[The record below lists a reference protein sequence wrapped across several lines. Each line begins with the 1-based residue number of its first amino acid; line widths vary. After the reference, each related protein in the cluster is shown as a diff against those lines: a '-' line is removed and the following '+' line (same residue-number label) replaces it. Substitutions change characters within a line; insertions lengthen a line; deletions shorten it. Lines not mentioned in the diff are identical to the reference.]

1 MPLVAPITPP
11 TQIAISANFAT
22 NAVIYTV
29 PDGRVFNGY
38 ITPTVKINGIQLS
51 AGAAGLYSFSTSNTT
66 RPPITLVSGTVLTGT
81 SSAAEVIGVES
92 DA

>member
-1 MPLVAPITPP
+1 MLLVASITPP
-11 TQIAISANFAT
+11 TQIAISASVAT
-22 NAVIYTV
+22 NAVFYTV

-38 ITPTVKINGIQLS
+38 ITPAAKINGVQLS

-66 RPPITLVSGTVLTGT
+66 RPPITLVGGTVLTGIN
-81 SSAAEVIGVES
+81 SVVELIGVES